1 MRCASP
7 LRTIFTSLT
16 RTNEGVQVH
25 NKRNYPRAKFDSERN
40 VRFLFNKHGDLYFS
54 LHNNSV
60 HIILLKKSKKKII
73 RRKKRYRWN
82 SAQNHYSLMQIMT
95 TTTTRTVWRL
105 YIVLNS
111 EIFQQIL
118 YDIVLIYM
126 LDTFYLPSF
135 FLGITYTVTI
145 FWATAECNMER
156 WIMHM
161 SGTSTGM
168 NGVKLAHHMS

>member
-1 MRCASP
+1 MRACRYTTKEITLELSSIAKEMFVFFLTSMVTYIFHC
-7 LRTIFTSLT
+7 TIIVYILSSLK
-16 RTNEGVQVH
+16 NQ
-25 NKRNYPRAKFDSERN
+25 
-40 VRFLFNKHGDLYFS
+40 
-54 LHNNSV
+54 
-60 HIILLKKSKKKII
+60 KKKII